1 MRAPRLSVRARLV
14 ATYVALVVAVAGV
27 TLFVLERSLASDLAG
42 SLDARLRAQATAVA
56 GWLQVS
62 RHPDRL
68 APRFGAL
75 VAARVTVVGVDGI
88 VVGDSAAPAELGRPI
103 GPAPEIAAARLGGF
117 GQATRVLAGAPS
129 EQYLVAVA
137 GDDGSV
143 VRLAVPTDEVDAT
156 RGAMRGRL
164 LLGFA
169 LAVVAALVLGLLAV
183 RGVTRPLAAMTRT
196 AERLARGDYEVPAP
210 SDARDE
216 LGLLS
221 RTLAALAGEVKGRV
235 DELTA
240 QRDLLSAVIGG
251 LVEGVIVVDGAGAVA
266 LTNPAARALV
276 GEGALPAEVAAMI
289 AAARAPGGDGAPGEA
304 ELEVRGRVVRAQA
317 RPLGADGAIAV
328 LYDLTRL
335 RALEELRRDFLANA
349 THELRTPVTAIAG
362 YAETLLSGE
371 VEPATAREFLG
382 VISRNTAR
390 IARLVD
396 DLLVLERLDAR
407 AEIVAERGPVELGGV
422 IADAVATA
430 RAAMP
435 DAVIAIE
442 VAGAPIALAT
452 RDGLDHVV
460 QNLVDNAVRHGGG
473 AVTVR
478 ARRDGARVVLEVA
491 DRGPGIA
498 AGEQERVFER
508 FYRIGGGRRSAGSG
522 LGLAIVKRWVE
533 AMGGA
538 IRIESAAGAGATFV
552 VELAAAVDEVEAP
565 RRRAPTRG

>member
-1 MRAPRLSVRARLV
+1 MTAPATARRGPRLSVRARLV
-14 ATYVALVVAVAGV
+14 ATYVLLVVAVAGV

-56 GWLQVS
+56 GWLQTS
-62 RHPDRL
+62 RHPERL

-75 VAARVTVVGVDGI
+75 VAARVTIVGADGL
-88 VVGDSAAPAELGRPI
+88 VAGDSAAPGEIGRPI
-103 GPAPEIAAARLGGF
+103 GQAPEVAAARRGAF
-117 GQATRVLAGAPS
+117 GQATRVLDGDGV

-137 GDDGSV
+137 GGDGSV
-143 VRLAVPTDEVDAT
+143 VRLAVPTDEVEAT
-156 RGAMRGRL
+156 RAAMRDRL

-169 LAVVAALVLGLLAV
+169 LAVVAALVFGLLAV
-183 RGVTRPLAAMTRT
+183 RSVTRPLAAMTVT
-196 AERLARGDYEVPAP
+196 AEQLARGDYKVPPP

-221 RTLAALAGEVKGRV
+221 RTLAALAGEVEKRV
-235 DELTA
+235 GELTA

-251 LVEGVIVVDGAGAVA
+251 LVEGVIVVDRGGAIA
-266 LTNPAARALV
+266 LANPAARALI
-276 GEGALPAEVAAMI
+276 GEGALPAEI
-289 AAARAPGGDGAPGEA
+289 AAVIAAIARDDDVASEA
-304 ELEVRGRVVRAQA
+304 EVVVRGRVVRASA
-317 RPLGADGAIAV
+317 RPLGDDGAIAV

-335 RALEELRRDFLANA
+335 RALEDLRREFLANA

-362 YAETLLSGE
+362 YAETLLGGD
-371 VEPATAREFLG
+371 VDAATAREFLT
-382 VISRNTAR
+382 VIGRNTAR

-407 AEIVAERGPVELGGV
+407 AEIVSERGPVEVGAV

-430 RAAMP
+430 RAAVP
-435 DAVIAIE
+435 EAAITIE
-442 VAGAPIALAT
+442 VAGAPVALGT

-478 ARRDGARVVLEVA
+478 ARRDGGRVIVEVA

-498 AGEQERVFER
+498 PAEQERVFER
-508 FYRIGGGRRSAGSG
+508 FYRVGGGRKSGGSG

-538 IRIESAAGAGATFV
+538 IRIESVVGEGATFV
-552 VELAAAVDEVEAP
+552 VELEAGETAA
-565 RRRAPTRG
+565 R